1 MLANISLE
9 MWDFSPKAIFDMFE
23 NEIMNGKPQNSIYL
37 RNI

>member
-23 NEIMNGKPQNSIYL
+23 NEIMTANHKIL
-37 RNI
+37 FI